1 MWGADILPRPWRV
14 PEATALG
21 PAWGSGG
28 RSLRRW
34 SAGSSCGGASVTWPI
49 GVSGS
54 TRASSPRWGSCWGP
68 GRRSTSCTCD
78 SAKGKGTAVAPE
90 REMIQRIS
98 PFAPP
103 VAVASFVLGT
113 LLDGTDAGWSAAIA
127 IAVVYLNFVAY
138 SSSLALAATISPTV
152 LYAVGLGGF
161 LVRMGVI
168 VAIIALL
175 QQTDWFSIIAFI
187 AALIPA
193 TIALLAVEMKL
204 LSGRMQADL
213 WADPNARRE
222 MTP

>member
-1 MWGADILPRPWRV
+1 M
-14 PEATALG
+14 
-21 PAWGSGG
+21 
-28 RSLRRW
+28 
-34 SAGSSCGGASVTWPI
+34 
-49 GVSGS
+49 
-54 TRASSPRWGSCWGP
+54 
-68 GRRSTSCTCD
+68 
-78 SAKGKGTAVAPE
+78 APE
-90 REMIQRIS
+90 REMIRRIS

-103 VAVASFVLGT
+103 VAVAAFVLGT

-127 IAVVYLNFVAY
+127 IAVVYLNFVAH
-138 SSSLALAATISPTV
+138 SSSLALAATISPSV

-161 LVRMGVI
+161 IVRMGVI
-168 VAIIALL
+168 VAVIALL
-175 QQTDWFSIIAFI
+175 QQTDWFSILAFI

>member
-1 MWGADILPRPWRV
+1 
-14 PEATALG
+14 
-21 PAWGSGG
+21 
-28 RSLRRW
+28 
-34 SAGSSCGGASVTWPI
+34 
-49 GVSGS
+49 
-54 TRASSPRWGSCWGP
+54 
-68 GRRSTSCTCD
+68 
-78 SAKGKGTAVAPE
+78 
-90 REMIQRIS
+90 MIRRIS

-127 IAVVYLNFVAY
+127 IAVVYLNFVAH
-138 SSSLALAATISPTV
+138 SSSLALAATISPSV

-161 LVRMGVI
+161 IVRMGVI
-168 VAIIALL
+168 VAVIALL
-175 QQTDWFSIIAFI
+175 QQTDWFSILAFI